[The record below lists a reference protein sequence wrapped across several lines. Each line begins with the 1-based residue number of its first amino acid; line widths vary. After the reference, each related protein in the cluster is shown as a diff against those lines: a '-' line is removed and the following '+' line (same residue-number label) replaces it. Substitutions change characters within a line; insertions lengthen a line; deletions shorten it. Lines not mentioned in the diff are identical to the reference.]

1 MHTPF
6 TNQLVR
12 TPSRRDSRASEK
24 RIQPHSTMIARLMC
38 SLMSRIDE
46 LTDKLAELA
55 VFGANVQ
62 PGQLVAVTSSIGKEQ
77 LTRKIASAAYRR
89 GAKYVDVLYFDQ
101 WIKRERI
108 ALADA
113 ASLDYIP
120 PWMSQRLLYFSDEH
134 AARISLSGPH
144 APRALE
150 GLDPAR
156 AGRDLLPYLPET
168 GEVVNRMTTSWC
180 IVPAP
185 TRSWANVVY
194 PELSSDEAYEAL
206 WEAVAHICRLEADDP
221 AQAWMERCATLKAN
235 ADRLTGRRFDALRL
249 HGPGT
254 DLTIGLLP
262 SAHWAAGD
270 LVTVDGRRHSP
281 NIPTEEVFTTPDPER
296 VDGHVTAT
304 MPLELS
310 GSVISGIRVEF
321 EGGRAVKI
329 DADQGADALRA
340 VASRDDGARRLGEVA
355 LVDNQGRIGPL
366 ETVFLDT
373 LIDEN
378 AATHIALGNGYDHPV
393 EDPADKARINK
404 SLVHVD
410 FMIGSPEV
418 EVDGITSDGAVAP
431 VLRDGAWQI

>member
-1 MHTPF
+1 VFPR
-6 TNQLVR
+6 V
-12 TPSRRDSRASEK
+12 
-24 RIQPHSTMIARLMC
+24 
-38 SLMSRIDE
+38 SRIE
-46 LTDKLAELA
+46 EWTEKLAELA

-62 PGQLVAVTSSIGKEQ
+62 PGQLVSVTSFIGKEA
-77 LTRKIASAAYRR
+77 LTRKIAGAAYRR
-89 GAKYVDVLYFDQ
+89 GAKYVDVVYFDQ

-108 ALADA
+108 ALADDE
-113 ASLDYIP
+113 SLDYIP
-120 PWMSQRLLYFSDEH
+120 PWMSQRLLYLSDEH

-156 AGRDLLPYLPET
+156 AGRDLLPYLPEV

-185 TRSWANVVY
+185 TRSWAEIVY
-194 PELSSDEAYEAL
+194 PKLGREDAYEAL

-221 AQAWMERCATLKAN
+221 AEAWVERWATIKAS
-235 ADRLTGRRFDALRL
+235 ADRLTERRFDALRL

-281 NIPTEEVFTTPDPER
+281 NIPSEEVFTTPDPER

-310 GSVISGIRVEF
+310 GSVVSGIRVEF

-329 DADQGADALRA
+329 DADQGADVLRA
-340 VASRDDGARRLGEVA
+340 VASRDDGAGRLGEIA
-355 LVDNQGRIGPL
+355 LVDDQGRIGPL
-366 ETVFLDT
+366 EIVFLDT

-378 AATHIALGNGYDHPV
+378 AATHIALGSGYDHPV

-404 SLVHVD
+404 SEIHVD
-410 FMIGSPEV
+410 FMIGSHEV
-418 EVDGITSDGAVAP
+418 EVDGIASDGTLTP
-431 VLRDGAWQI
+431 VLRGGAWQL

>member
-1 MHTPF
+1 
-6 TNQLVR
+6 
-12 TPSRRDSRASEK
+12 
-24 RIQPHSTMIARLMC
+24 
-38 SLMSRIDE
+38 MSNIE
-46 LTDKLAELA
+46 TWTDKLAELA

-62 PGQLVAVTSSIGKEQ
+62 PGQLVAVTSYVGKEE
-77 LTRKIASAAYRR
+77 LTRKIAGAAYRR
-89 GAKYVDVLYFDQ
+89 GAKYVDVVYFDQ
-101 WIKRERI
+101 WVKRERI
-108 ALADA
+108 ALADEGT
-113 ASLDYIP
+113 LDYVP
-120 PWMSQRLLYFSDEH
+120 PWMAQRLLYLSDEH
-134 AARISLSGPH
+134 AARVSLSGPH

-185 TRSWANVVY
+185 TRSWAEVVY
-194 PELSSDEAYEAL
+194 PTLERDEAYEKL

-221 AQAWMERCATLKAN
+221 AEAWLERTATLKAN
-235 ADRLTGRRFDALRL
+235 ASRLTDRRFDALHL

-254 DLTIGLLP
+254 DLTVGLLP

-281 NIPTEEVFTTPDPER
+281 NLPTEELFTTPDPER
-296 VDGHVTAT
+296 VEGHVSAT

-321 EGGRAVKI
+321 SGGRAVKI
-329 DADQGADALRA
+329 EADRGVDALRA
-340 VASRDDGARRLGEVA
+340 VTSRDDGAARLGEIA
-355 LVDNQGRIGPL
+355 LVDDQGRIGPL

-378 AATHIALGNGYDHPV
+378 AASHIALGAAYEHPV
-393 EDPADKARINK
+393 EDPAEKARINK
-404 SLVHVD
+404 SQVHVD
-410 FMIGSPEV
+410 FMIGSPDLA
-418 EVDGITSDGAVAP
+418 VDGVTRDGEAVP
-431 VLRDGAWQI
+431 VLRNGAWQL